1 MNEELKPCPFCGS
14 EDIGTDYDEERVETN
29 YLYGHFVE
37 CHDCFG
43 ASGYRLTKELAIRCW
58 NRRT

>member
-14 EDIGTDYDEERVETN
+14 EDIGADYDEERVKTK
-29 YLYGHFVE
+29 LYGHFVE

-43 ASGYRLTKELAIRCW
+43 ASGYCLTKEDAIKSW
-58 NRRT
+58 NLRTT